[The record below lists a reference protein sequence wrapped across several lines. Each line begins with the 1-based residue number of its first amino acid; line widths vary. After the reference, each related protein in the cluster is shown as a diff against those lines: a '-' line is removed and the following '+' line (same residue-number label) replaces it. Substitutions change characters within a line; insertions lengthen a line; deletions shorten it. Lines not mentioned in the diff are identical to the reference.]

1 MTINVAILGYGL
13 SATTFHIPF
22 ITTTPGLALHSI
34 VQRSPTETNSAVKDH
49 PSIKAYR
56 STAELY
62 AAPET
67 SEVSLVVVTTSN
79 TTHFSYCKEALEN
92 GKNVVVEKPF
102 ATSSK
107 EADELIALAEKVG
120 KTLTVFQNRRFDS
133 DFLSLRA
140 LLSATPSPFGK
151 LVSIESH
158 YDRFKAVEVNPS
170 DTRAWKREQSYG
182 NGTLWDLGTHL
193 IDQALTLFGLP
204 VRVFG
209 QIRDERGASVNP
221 KAIWGEDGFLDDFF
235 EATLYYDGRE
245 EGERGFVV
253 RLEAGTQ
260 SLRERQVR
268 FIVRGSEGGWVK
280 YHLDPQ
286 EDQLKG
292 GLLPTA
298 AEFGVEDESIHGTFI
313 TPDGTATKTPS
324 QKGNYG
330 KFYSNLVS
338 AINGEKQL
346 VVKPQEAADVIRLI
360 ELLGESNRQG
370 KVLAV
375 SR

>member
-120 KTLTVFQNRRFDS
+120 KTLTVFQSNLQPLRSLTPMYDGLNANDYIVDRRFDS

-204 VRVFG
+204 ARVFG

-280 YHLDPQ
+280 
-286 EDQLKG
+286 
-292 GLLPTA
+292 
-298 AEFGVEDESIHGTFI
+298 
-313 TPDGTATKTPS
+313 
-324 QKGNYG
+324 
-330 KFYSNLVS
+330 
-338 AINGEKQL
+338 
-346 VVKPQEAADVIRLI
+346 
-360 ELLGESNRQG
+360 
-370 KVLAV
+370 V
-375 SR
+375 SRFFSCQIFV